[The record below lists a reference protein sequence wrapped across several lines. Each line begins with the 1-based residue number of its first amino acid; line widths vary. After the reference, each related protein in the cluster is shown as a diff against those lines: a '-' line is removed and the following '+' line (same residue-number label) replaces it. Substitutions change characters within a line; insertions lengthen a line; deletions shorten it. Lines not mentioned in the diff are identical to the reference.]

1 MSKKRANRSAA
12 FQNTPEVPNKAG
24 DAGTGYAD
32 TQSVNKEDGA
42 DEGFRKRDTYY
53 RNDAKVHSGRQKA
66 GREFS
71 RKGTFDAEVRE
82 EAGIGRMSRKEQKAS
97 GNTAVR
103 KASAKSQKA
112 HDRLTKAQRK
122 LPTQT
127 EYTLKQVRDSKTG
140 QMKIVL
146 ATKETVKPLKT
157 SASRKMVK
165 KFANEARN
173 TVHQKI
179 SEASKDNAGLEAAH
193 RTEKAGEDTYH
204 FVRES
209 LKYQNARKYTKA
221 ARLEKKA
228 FKAEVNFRY
237 KKALEK
243 NPELKNSFVKKRMQ
257 KARIKK
263 TYAKALRNG
272 AKDKAAQEAA
282 SKASSTFTAIAHK
295 LQDAVMKNKVILC
308 TLGAF
313 GLVLIMITGTLSS
326 CTAMFS
332 GGASTTLSGAYMSK
346 PAELDATDLS
356 FTQKEM
362 ALQSK
367 IDSIESTNPGYDEY
381 DYNLGEIGHNPAT
394 LLNYLSAKLT
404 EFKASDVESELN
416 ALYGEMY
423 TLTLT
428 PETVTRTRPVHNDE
442 TGADED
448 EDYQVTILHVKLT
461 VKSLED
467 IVSEKLTADQKTV
480 YDTLGQ
486 TGGLLQVYGTPL
498 ALYWYN
504 YVSSYYGYRKN
515 PNTGLQELH
524 RGIDISVPVGTAVY
538 AGQDGKVT
546 TAGYSEEYG
555 NYIVIENDQG
565 YMSKYAHLSR
575 LKVSTGQNVQK
586 GALIGL
592 SGNTGSAIGSS
603 LHLECLYN
611 GEYYNPLFYFEV
623 GEGTLYGEGEDGI
636 SQDPGDVDA
645 PDAFSDAKV
654 QALMNEAKKYVGRA
668 YVWGGSTPTTG
679 FDCSGFVKW
688 SVEHSGFSTR
698 SLPHSAQGIYN
709 MCARVS
715 AADAKPGDFIFFTG
729 TYHTSNPV
737 THIGIYCGDGVMLH
751 CGDPIKYSNIN
762 TSYWQSHFYAY
773 GRLR

>member
-1 MSKKRANRSAA
+1 M
-12 FQNTPEVPNKAG
+12 
-24 DAGTGYAD
+24 
-32 TQSVNKEDGA
+32 
-42 DEGFRKRDTYY
+42 
-53 RNDAKVHSGRQKA
+53 
-66 GREFS
+66 
-71 RKGTFDAEVRE
+71 
-82 EAGIGRMSRKEQKAS
+82 
-97 GNTAVR
+97 
-103 KASAKSQKA
+103 
-112 HDRLTKAQRK
+112 
-122 LPTQT
+122 
-127 EYTLKQVRDSKTG
+127 
-140 QMKIVL
+140 
-146 ATKETVKPLKT
+146 
-157 SASRKMVK
+157 
-165 KFANEARN
+165 
-173 TVHQKI
+173 
-179 SEASKDNAGLEAAH
+179 
-193 RTEKAGEDTYH
+193 
-204 FVRES
+204 
-209 LKYQNARKYTKA
+209 
-221 ARLEKKA
+221 
-228 FKAEVNFRY
+228 
-237 KKALEK
+237 
-243 NPELKNSFVKKRMQ
+243 
-257 KARIKK
+257 
-263 TYAKALRNG
+263 
-272 AKDKAAQEAA
+272 
-282 SKASSTFTAIAHK
+282 
-295 LQDAVMKNKVILC
+295 
-308 TLGAF
+308 
-313 GLVLIMITGTLSS
+313 
-326 CTAMFS
+326 
-332 GGASTTLSGAYMSK
+332 
-346 PAELDATDLS
+346 
-356 FTQKEM
+356 
-362 ALQSK
+362 
-367 IDSIESTNPGYDEY
+367 
-381 DYNLGEIGHNPAT
+381 
-394 LLNYLSAKLT
+394 
-404 EFKASDVESELN
+404 
-416 ALYGEMY
+416 
-423 TLTLT
+423 
-428 PETVTRTRPVHNDE
+428 
-442 TGADED
+442 
-448 EDYQVTILHVKLT
+448 
-461 VKSLED
+461 
-467 IVSEKLTADQKTV
+467 
-480 YDTLGQ
+480 
-486 TGGLLQVYGTPL
+486 
-498 ALYWYN
+498 
-504 YVSSYYGYRKN
+504 SSYYGYRKN

-698 SLPHSAQGIYN
+698 TLPHSAQGIYN

-715 AADAKPGDFIFFTG
+715 AADANPGDFIFFTG